1 MPRAGRLA
9 HAVLL
14 VALAAT
20 AAAAGHGAGAL
31 VPGYRAEH
39 VKQMLEGGEAAVL
52 IDVRPLAA
60 YRAARLPGARSVPL
74 AELAARARE
83 VPRAGRVILYGETIA
98 DAHDAYTVLRD
109 QGYRNVG
116 VLEDGFAGWRR
127 SGFPIER

>member
-1 MPRAGRLA
+1 MTDRSDDQTITTSELRERLGDPS
-9 HAVLL
+9 L
-14 VALAAT
+14 T
-20 AAAAGHGAGAL
+20 
-31 VPGYRAEH
+31 
-39 VKQMLEGGEAAVL
+39 L

-60 YRAARLPGARSVPL
+60 YRAARLPGARAVPL